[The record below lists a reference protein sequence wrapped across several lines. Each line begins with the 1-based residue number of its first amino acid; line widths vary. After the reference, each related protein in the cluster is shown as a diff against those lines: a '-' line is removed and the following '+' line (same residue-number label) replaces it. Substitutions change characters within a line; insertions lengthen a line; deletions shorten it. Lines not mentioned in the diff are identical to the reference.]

1 MKVSA
6 VAMPVVVPP
15 NVKEVAVSTFPTAGE
30 LGINVAG
37 VETVEVA
44 TKVTAAVRVAKF
56 AIWFAP
62 AGVESPESHLRAQA
76 VFFARSAPPDI
87 VITTD
92 AVAVP
97 LFVMVLVP
105 ATLVAQLASIAQA
118 WVPEPVKL
126 GRTSVILSVCL
137 IAA

>member
-62 AGVESPESHLRAQA
+62 AGVESPVSHLRAQA
-76 VFFARSAPPDI
+76 TFF
-87 VITTD
+87 T
-92 AVAVP
+92 
-97 LFVMVLVP
+97 
-105 ATLVAQLASIAQA
+105 
-118 WVPEPVKL
+118 
-126 GRTSVILSVCL
+126 
-137 IAA
+137 